1 MSEPVADHVPPL
13 PPLPPV
19 DPERLDVAATAAQ
32 AVDLDATAPQ
42 GTAPQGTAPQ
52 DTAPLD
58 PAAPP
63 AAPTG
68 RHRAEEPEPMTRAQ
82 RRALAEQQARGGRGG
97 RGDADDSILDHPA
110 VLIGLSVL
118 TLIALV
124 VGVDQ
129 ASQGNVLLL
138 LPAVLLV
145 AAYVVVVRR
154 RRARR

>member
-19 DPERLDVAATAAQ
+19 DPERLDVAGTAAQ
-32 AVDLDATAPQ
+32 AIDLDAA
-42 GTAPQGTAPQ
+42 ASQ
-52 DTAPLD
+52 D
-58 PAAPP
+58 AAPP
-63 AAPTG
+63 AAPSG
-68 RHRAEEPEPMTRAQ
+68 RHRTEEPEPMTRAQ

-97 RGDADDSILDHPA
+97 RGAGDDSILDHPA

-124 VGVDQ
+124 VGIDQ

-145 AAYVVVVRR
+145 ATYVVVVRR
-154 RRARR
+154 RRSRG

>member
-1 MSEPVADHVPPL
+1 MSEPVADHVPP
-13 PPLPPV
+13 PPPMPIAAPLE
-19 DPERLDVAATAAQ
+19 PERLDVESAAAQ
-32 AVDLDATAPQ
+32 AVDLDAVATAE
-42 GTAPQGTAPQ
+42 
-52 DTAPLD
+52 D
-58 PAAPP
+58 APP
-63 AAPTG
+63 AVAAG
-68 RHRAEEPEPMTRAQ
+68 RHRVEEPEPLTRAQ
-82 RRALAEQQARGGRGG
+82 RRMLAEQQARGGG
-97 RGDADDSILDHPA
+97 GDADDSVLDHPA

-124 VGVDQ
+124 GGIDQ